1 MSGSGTTPLGQDA
14 SGALPHG
21 PAKVQ
26 GAAPA
31 TRSEDR
37 AEADEVGGPD
47 GPGAPDAIS
56 GPGTPG
62 VISGPGAVGGPGVI
76 SAPGATAGSSATGRP
91 GPTSEPDPT
100 SEPGPTGAISAIS
113 ATGTTGLPSAAGGVG
128 IIRQLADWASRLDLD
143 EAPERV
149 VAHLKSQIL
158 SQLGAARAGYGHPLG
173 QRIRQAYGSPLQD
186 DPKHAVHSLSMATV
200 CLDFDD
206 TAYAG
211 HLSHS
216 TVNVP
221 LTYAS
226 SLGLDGP
233 GLLTSVLAAN
243 ESAARVTAAATLGPF
258 RGQTA
263 GHTHL
268 AGAVAGRLRAE
279 NASADTWTHA
289 LGMAFSVPTW
299 SLSRGFFSTDAK
311 VLVAAV
317 PVQIGLSA
325 CDGARFGLTGPEDVL
340 EHPQGFLHRFAD
352 IPLPEEALA
361 GLGTLWH
368 TETFS
373 YKIHPGSAYT
383 SAAVDCAV
391 ELHSELAG
399 VGPGDIA
406 EVVVEGSIFTAG
418 LDRIARQHRIGPD
431 SSVAAL
437 NFSLPYNVATALL
450 TGSLL
455 PADLAHPAVARPDR
469 WELAARVR
477 TQHDPAF
484 SRHALLATAPL
495 GQALRRAGERA
506 EAWVRAIDARAADA
520 LPAARLEPETDF
532 RWATKNLGARV
543 TVRLR
548 DGRELR
554 AERRGAV
561 GAASGAEGID
571 HAGLARA
578 KFLACGGD
586 PEAAEL
592 ILRLEELSPEEV
604 RRLVRL
610 ALAGLD
616 GPAEGPSTD
625 RPVSTAAQSTLAAQS
640 ARSAQATPVTAAGR
654 KDTVMETAVLEE
666 AYAALITAATAAPLD
681 HPASS
686 AGLGERDADW
696 TLAHVAL
703 SDRLLASTARQV
715 LSGEAA
721 GLDNGP
727 AMDPKAIEELTSSVG
742 RDVLVELVRRNA
754 AEFVGLIAQ
763 TPHNRQATPV
773 TVRLVGDEGEELFS
787 GAVPWGEIVR
797 LRAEEHIPAHSSRLR
812 RIARAPQES

>member
-1 MSGSGTTPLGQDA
+1 MPPR
-14 SGALPHG
+14 GAP
-21 PAKVQ
+21 PARPSH
-26 GAAPA
+26 AAL
-31 TRSEDR
+31 RSE
-37 AEADEVGGPD
+37 A
-47 GPGAPDAIS
+47 
-56 GPGTPG
+56 
-62 VISGPGAVGGPGVI
+62 
-76 SAPGATAGSSATGRP
+76 GRP
-91 GPTSEPDPT
+91 SKSG
-100 SEPGPTGAISAIS
+100 GA
-113 ATGTTGLPSAAGGVG
+113 G
-128 IIRQLADWASRLDLD
+128 IIRQLARWGSRLDLSN
-143 EAPERV
+143 APERV

-173 QRIRQAYGSPLQD
+173 RRIRQAYGSPLQD

-221 LTYAS
+221 LIYAS
-226 SLGLDGP
+226 SLGLDGRQ
-233 GLLTSVLAAN
+233 LLTSVLAAN
-243 ESAARVTAAATLGPF
+243 ETAARITAAATLGPF

-279 NASADTWTHA
+279 NASADTWAHA

-311 VLVAAV
+311 LLVAAV

-361 GLGTLWH
+361 GLGSLWH

-391 ELHSELAG
+391 ELHNALAG
-399 VGPGDIA
+399 VDQRDIA

-455 PADLAHPAVARPDR
+455 PADLAHPAVDRPDR

-477 TQHDPAF
+477 TEHDPAF

-506 EAWVRAIDARAADA
+506 EAWVRAIDDQAAEA
-520 LPAARLEPETDF
+520 LPPAWLEPETDF

-554 AERRGAV
+554 AERRSAV
-561 GAASGAEGID
+561 GAASGADGTD
-571 HAGLARA
+571 HAALARA

-586 PEAAEL
+586 PEAADL
-592 ILRLEELSPEEV
+592 LRRLEHLRPEEV
-604 RRLVRL
+604 RRLVNL
-610 ALAGLD
+610 ALAGPD
-616 GPAEGPSTD
+616 DHTSRPPADTH
-625 RPVSTAAQSTLAAQS
+625 
-640 ARSAQATPVTAAGR
+640 VTRDIRDIR
-654 KDTVMETAVLEE
+654 KGKAMETAVLEE
-666 AYAALITAATAAPLD
+666 AYAGLIAAATAAALG
-681 HPASS
+681 HQASVPQP
-686 AGLGERDADW
+686 GERGADW
-696 TLAHVAL
+696 TLAHIAL

-715 LSGEAA
+715 LGGAAA

-727 AMDPKAIEELTSSVG
+727 AMDPKAIEELTSSVD

-754 AEFVGLIAQ
+754 AEFVGLVAQ
-763 TPHNRQATPV
+763 MPQDQQATPV

-797 LRAEEHIPAHSSRLR
+797 MRAEDHIPGHTGRLR
-812 RIARAPQES
+812 RITRAPQES

>member
-1 MSGSGTTPLGQDA
+1 MSGSGTAPVGQDA
-14 SGALPHG
+14 FGTLPHG
-21 PAKVQ
+21 TPG
-26 GAAPA
+26 GAA
-31 TRSEDR
+31 
-37 AEADEVGGPD
+37 D
-47 GPGAPDAIS
+47 GRGASGDAS
-56 GPGTPG
+56 
-62 VISGPGAVGGPGVI
+62 
-76 SAPGATAGSSATGRP
+76 
-91 GPTSEPDPT
+91 
-100 SEPGPTGAISAIS
+100 
-113 ATGTTGLPSAAGGVG
+113 
-128 IIRQLADWASRLDLD
+128 IIRRLARWGSRLDLGD
-143 EAPERV
+143 APDRV

-173 QRIRQAYGSPLQD
+173 RRIGQAYGSPLQD

-221 LTYAS
+221 LIYAS
-226 SLGLDGP
+226 SLGLDGRQ
-233 GLLTSVLAAN
+233 LLTSVLAAN
-243 ESAARVTAAATLGPF
+243 ETAARITAAATLGPF

-279 NASADTWTHA
+279 NASADTWAHA

-311 VLVAAV
+311 LLVAAV

-361 GLGTLWH
+361 GLGSLWH

-383 SAAVDCAV
+383 SAAVDCAI
-391 ELHSELAG
+391 ELHNALAG
-399 VGPGDIA
+399 VDHREIA

-418 LDRIARQHRIGPD
+418 LDRIARQHRIGPG

-455 PADLAHPAVARPDR
+455 PADLTRPAVDRPDR
-469 WELAARVR
+469 WEVAARVR
-477 TQHDPAF
+477 TEHDPAF

-506 EAWVRAIDARAADA
+506 EAWVRAIDARAAEA
-520 LPAARLEPETDF
+520 LPPDWLEPETDF

-561 GAASGAEGID
+561 GAASGPDGTD
-571 HAGLARA
+571 HAALARA

-586 PEAAEL
+586 PEAVDL
-592 ILRLEELSPEEV
+592 LSRLETLRPEEV
-604 RRLVRL
+604 RRLVNL
-610 ALAGLD
+610 ALAGTD
-616 GPAEGPSTD
+616 DHTSRPAADTRATGEIRDFRKG
-625 RPVSTAAQSTLAAQS
+625 TA
-640 ARSAQATPVTAAGR
+640 
-654 KDTVMETAVLEE
+654 METAVLEE
-666 AYAALITAATAAPLD
+666 AYVGLIAAATAATSAMVG
-681 HPASS
+681 HQASVPRP
-686 AGLGERDADW
+686 GDRDTDW
-696 TLAHVAL
+696 TLAHIAL

-715 LSGEAA
+715 LGGAEA

-727 AMDPKAIEELTSSVG
+727 AMDPKAIEELTSSVD
-742 RDVLVELVRRNA
+742 RDVLIDLVRRNA
-754 AEFVGLIAQ
+754 AEFVGLVARMRQ
-763 TPHNRQATPV
+763 DQQATPV
-773 TVRLVGDEGEELFS
+773 AVRLVGDEGEELFS

-797 LRAEEHIPAHSSRLR
+797 MRAEDHIPGHTDRLR
-812 RIARAPQES
+812 RAPRES

>member
-1 MSGSGTTPLGQDA
+1 MPAPETAPPTQANPDNLPPGQATSDDLPPGQDA
-14 SGALPHG
+14 SGALPRG
-21 PAKVQ
+21 P
-26 GAAPA
+26 GGAPA
-31 TRSEDR
+31 
-37 AEADEVGGPD
+37 
-47 GPGAPDAIS
+47 
-56 GPGTPG
+56 
-62 VISGPGAVGGPGVI
+62 
-76 SAPGATAGSSATGRP
+76 
-91 GPTSEPDPT
+91 
-100 SEPGPTGAISAIS
+100 
-113 ATGTTGLPSAAGGVG
+113 SAAVF
-128 IIRQLADWASRLDLD
+128 RRLARWGSRLDLD
-143 EAPERV
+143 DAPDRV

-158 SQLGAARAGYGHPLG
+158 SQLGAARAGYAHPLG
-173 QRIRQAYGSPLQD
+173 RRITQAYGSPLQD
-186 DPKHAVHSLSMATV
+186 DPKHAVHSLSMATL

-221 LTYAS
+221 LMYAG
-226 SLGLDGP
+226 SLGLDGRQ
-233 GLLTSVLAAN
+233 LLTSVLAAN
-243 ESAARVTAAATLGPF
+243 ETAARVTAAATLGPF

-279 NASADTWTHA
+279 NACADIWANA

-299 SLSRGFFSTDAK
+299 SLARGFYSTDAK
-311 VLVAAV
+311 LLVAAV

-361 GLGTLWH
+361 GLGSLWH

-391 ELHSELAG
+391 ELHAALEGA
-399 VGPGDIA
+399 GPGDIA

-418 LDRIARQHRIGPD
+418 LDRIARRHRIGPG

-455 PADLAHPAVARPDR
+455 PADLAHPAVDRPDR
-469 WELAARVR
+469 WEVAARVR
-477 TQHDPAF
+477 VEHDPAL
-484 SRHALLATAPL
+484 SRQALLATAPL

-506 EAWVRAIDARAADA
+506 EAWVRAIDADAAET
-520 LPAARLEPETDF
+520 LPPSWLEPESDF

-554 AERRGAV
+554 AERHSAV
-561 GAASGAEGID
+561 GAASGADGVD
-571 HAGLARA
+571 HAALARA
-578 KFLACGGD
+578 KFLANGGD
-586 PEAAEL
+586 PEAVDL
-592 ILRLEELSPEEV
+592 LHRLETLGPEEV

-610 ALAGLD
+610 ALAGPD
-616 GPAEGPSTD
+616 DHVGRPPAGP
-625 RPVSTAAQSTLAAQS
+625 R
-640 ARSAQATPVTAAGR
+640 AAGHVRDTR
-654 KDTVMETAVLEE
+654 KGTAMETSVLEE
-666 AYAALITAATAAPLD
+666 AYAGLITAATGAALGGRES
-681 HPASS
+681 AAGGRES
-686 AGLGERDADW
+686 AGGSGESPLPGERGTDW
-696 TLAHVAL
+696 TLAHIAL
-703 SDRLLASTARQV
+703 SDRLLSSTARQV
-715 LSGEAA
+715 LGGAEA

-727 AMDPKAIEELTSSVG
+727 AMDPKAIEELTSTVD

-754 AEFVGLIAQ
+754 AEFVGLVARIRQ
-763 TPHNRQATPV
+763 DQQATPV
-773 TVRLVGDEGEELFS
+773 AVRLVGDEGQELFS

-797 LRAEEHIPAHSSRLR
+797 MRAEDHIPGHTERLR
-812 RIARAPQES
+812 RIARAPRES